1 MLDQK
6 LQARFEQLVDVQV
19 TERRRLFPQELSQF
33 DAQATAKGTLRSG
46 AHVHQIHR
54 AHQHELD
61 VRVILTWESLVRVHR
76 TFGQP
81 ISDTLREDLKSEIH
95 RHIDQAMA
103 ELTDSLNERTQK
115 TGISMPVSLTDAYS
129 ATLKKHDV
137 EIDLYVDSLSE
148 TAGGAST
155 MTQNYNFYGAVGSVQ
170 TGAHATA
177 NVVQSLGADDRASLT
192 SAIQQVR
199 DALTQASPLGEQQRK
214 ELLEV
219 ADECSTQISSDSPNN
234 TKLLTMFNLLGTAIQ
249 SIASAQPAYQ
259 ALKLAVL
266 PLGITLP

>member
-6 LQARFEQLVDVQV
+6 LQTRFEQLLDVKV
-19 TERRRLFPQELSQF
+19 TERRKLFPLELSQF
-33 DAQATAKGTLRSG
+33 DAQAAAKGMFQSS
-46 AHVHQIHR
+46 AHVHRIHH

-61 VRVILTWESLVRVHR
+61 VRSILAWESLVRVHR
-76 TFGQP
+76 TFGSP
-81 ISDTLREDLKSEIH
+81 TSDTLRDDLKAEIH

-103 ELTDSLNERTQK
+103 ELTGSMNERLK
-115 TGISMPVSLTDAYS
+115 KIRINMAVSLDDSYS

-148 TAGGAST
+148 SDEST
-155 MTQNYNFYGAVGSVQ
+155 STVNQNYHFYGSVGAIQ
-170 TGAHATA
+170 TGANATA
-177 NVVQSLGADDRASLT
+177 NLVQNLGTDDRASLT
-192 SAIQQVR
+192 AAIQQVK
-199 DALTQASPLGEQQRK
+199 DALVQAPNLGEQQRR
-214 ELLEV
+214 ELIEV
-219 ADECSTQISSDSPNN
+219 ADECVTQVTSDSPNN
-234 TKLLTMFNLLGTAIQ
+234 TKLLTMFNVLGTTIQ

>member
-6 LQARFEQLVDVQV
+6 LQARFAQLLDVKV
-19 TERRRLFPQELSQF
+19 TERRRLFPQELGQF
-33 DAQATAKGTLRSG
+33 DAQAAARGMFQSS
-46 AHVHQIHR
+46 AHAHRIHH

-61 VRVILTWESLVRVHR
+61 VRAILSWESLVRVHR

-81 ISDTLREDLKSEIH
+81 MSDTLRDDLKAEIH
-95 RHIDQAMA
+95 SHIDQAMA
-103 ELTDSLNERTQK
+103 ELTDSMNERLKKIRINT
-115 TGISMPVSLTDAYS
+115 SVSLIDSYNV
-129 ATLKKHDV
+129 TLKKHDV

-148 TAGGAST
+148 ST
-155 MTQNYNFYGAVGSVQ
+155 GSESAMTQNYNFYGAIGSVQ
-170 TGAHATA
+170 TGANATA
-177 NVVQSLGADDRASLT
+177 NIVQNLGADDRASLI

-199 DALTQASPLGEQQRK
+199 DALTQAPSFGDQQRR

-219 ADECSTQISSDSPNN
+219 ADECVTQISNDSPNN
-234 TKLLTMFNLLGTAIQ
+234 TKLLTMFSVLGTAIQ